1 MTEPSNSF
9 TPHNRLTH
17 PGRHAPAI
25 DQLPADV
32 PALLSI
38 VRGLL
43 LHCDYLQ
50 LYGVTAPPDARGTLN
65 IEARLD
71 QILAISPDPLATPRP
86 YNQRAIGTCRDY
98 ALMMCSFLR
107 HKQVP
112 ARLRCGFATYF
123 TPGRYEDHW
132 ICEYWQGGWH
142 RTDPQLDN
150 EQQAYLDITFD
161 TAKLPVGTFMSAN
174 EAWYM
179 LQSDSIDAQLFGHGE
194 ARGKW
199 YMWVNLARDCLAL
212 NGTETSDWDTWR
224 IAAANP
230 PVLSPDDL
238 NECSRIAAHIQTLD
252 QPPLH
257 SLTQPFWRT

>member
-1 MTEPSNSF
+1 MIKPGNSF
-9 TPHNRLTH
+9 TAHNQLTQ
-17 PGRHAPAI
+17 PGRHTEAI
-25 DQLPADV
+25 DRLPADV

-50 LYGVTAPPDARGTLN
+50 LYGVTAPPDARSTLN

-71 QILAISPDPLATPRP
+71 QILASSPGPLTAPRP
-86 YNQRAIGTCRDY
+86 YRQRAIGTCRDY

-112 ARLRCGFATYF
+112 ARVRCGFATYF

-132 ICEYWQGGWH
+132 ICEYWCDGWH
-142 RTDPQLDN
+142 RTDPQLDD
-150 EQQAYLDITFD
+150 EQQAYLGITFD
-161 TAKLPVGTFMSAN
+161 TAKLPQGSFFSAD
-174 EAWYM
+174 EAWR
-179 LQSDSIDAQLFGHGE
+179 LHQHGGIDAKLFGHGE
-194 ARGKW
+194 ASGEW

-212 NGTETSDWDTWR
+212 HGTETSDWDTWR
-224 IAAANP
+224 IAAADP
-230 PVLSPDDL
+230 PVLSQDDL
-238 NECSRIAAHIQTLD
+238 NQCSRIAENIQALE

-257 SLTQPFWRT
+257 SLTQPFWRA